1 MSKPSLLDQL
11 LTATEMC
18 GRLRERVYATEEN
31 HRNTEAELRD
41 ARNDVHNLEARIKDL
56 ESAKPPTQVTVP
68 FRDSTEAPAPVEDS
82 WVTVQCTLYTDRRID
97 MIKSVRILTGIGFK
111 EAKDFVE
118 GTPTRIT
125 REALN
130 AMETRLFQISLPSAF
145 IVIE

>member
-18 GRLRERVYATEEN
+18 GRLRERVYTAEEN

-41 ARNDVHNLEARIKDL
+41 ARNDIHNLEARIKDL
-56 ESAKPPTQVTVP
+56 ESAKPPVQFTLRVP
-68 FRDSTEAPAPVEDS
+68 TYPDSASDS
-82 WVTVQCTLYTDRRID
+82 WVTVKCTCHTDRKID
-97 MIKSVRILTGIGFK
+97 MIKSVRILTGLGLK

-125 REALN
+125 QEALN
-130 AMETRLFQISLPSAF
+130 TVRSAVFQVSLPSAF
-145 IVIE
+145 TVTE